1 MAFPKQIKDIVYKLL
16 QEPTLDNFREF
27 LRNRTGEHNPIDF
40 KQEWINGGKLAK
52 EMLSLANFGGGII
65 VFGVKEND
73 DKTYSCDGLPEI
85 LDKSKIS
92 NGVKSFISSNLKYEI
107 YDFTYTSSEY
117 SALENKKFQ
126 MMVVDDTPEFLPFL
140 SKREGDSI
148 KANMIYIRR
157 GTSCEIADESEI
169 SSLINRRINHIYP
182 NNGKPLDL
190 KEHLKQLQI
199 LFDNIQKRKRIL
211 KKQSG
216 LSTFS
221 MTIEKIVTGFDPYEQ
236 IPNPLYP
243 EEGFED
249 FVLRMITEKKKKI
262 ERLLDLR

>member
-27 LRNRTGEHNPIDF
+27 LKNQTGEHNPIDF
-40 KQEWINGGKLAK
+40 KREWINGGKLAK

-73 DKTYSCDGLPEI
+73 DKTYSCDGLTEI

-92 NGVKSFISSNLKYEI
+92 NEVKSFISSNLKYEI

-117 SALENKKFQ
+117 RALENKMFQ
-126 MMVVDDTPEFLPFL
+126 MMVVEDTPEFLPFF
-140 SKREGDSI
+140 SKKEGDSI

-157 GTSCEIADESEI
+157 GTSCEIADESEVGN
-169 SSLINRRINHIYP
+169 LINRRINHIYP
-182 NNGKPLDL
+182 VNGQPLDL
-190 KEHLKQLQI
+190 KEHLNQLQI
-199 LFDNIQKRKRIL
+199 LFENIKE
-211 KKQSG
+211 KKQVFHGQSG
-216 LSTFS
+216 FFAAVKNIIS
-221 MTIEKIVTGFDPYEQ
+221 GFGQYEE